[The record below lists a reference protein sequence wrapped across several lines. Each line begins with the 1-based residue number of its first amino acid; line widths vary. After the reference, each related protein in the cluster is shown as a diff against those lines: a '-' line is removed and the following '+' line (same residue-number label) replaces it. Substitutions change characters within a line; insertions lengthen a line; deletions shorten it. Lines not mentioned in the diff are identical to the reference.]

1 LLANFKKDEHQKNV
15 KFFNKTF
22 NFSVLS
28 LGPEFSDENFIEESQ
43 KTSSLAKIYTFPL
56 EKTTK
61 KPLENIEVVH
71 KSSSKDI
78 QKTQIIEAKTHLTPQ
93 KLLFTDIEL
102 FQDMIHG
109 KYYQFPRNCL
119 DFYDN
124 NIDSYEVISQNNN
137 IYNLSGNIKRVL
149 HRKREKK
156 AENLILQ
163 VEAFEDNFKVCKEE
177 NPLEK
182 RSHFLEK
189 PNNFLEKTLKK
200 EDSIVKTVR
209 KSNFDKEN
217 FNDLEHKEP
226 NQIIFLKKSRGNNIK
241 MSSRA
246 KNYLD
251 NDINPSPNDS
261 SENFRDIS
269 RISSIRLAE
278 RFEKSPEKSRFLQ
291 IKKNEVLNTN
301 ELNNLSEQVYLK
313 MSKNRG
319 IFDVSEDMGG
329 KFRQDLSNVGQKF
342 KGNESFGSSYSFV
355 DRNKERNKSQN
366 RIFKDIED
374 EVVDVERSF

>member
-1 LLANFKKDEHQKNV
+1 
-15 KFFNKTF
+15 
-22 NFSVLS
+22 
-28 LGPEFSDENFIEESQ
+28 
-43 KTSSLAKIYTFPL
+43 
-56 EKTTK
+56 
-61 KPLENIEVVH
+61 
-71 KSSSKDI
+71 
-78 QKTQIIEAKTHLTPQ
+78 
-93 KLLFTDIEL
+93 
-102 FQDMIHG
+102 
-109 KYYQFPRNCL
+109 
-119 DFYDN
+119 
-124 NIDSYEVISQNNN
+124 
-137 IYNLSGNIKRVL
+137 
-149 HRKREKK
+149 
-156 AENLILQ
+156 
-163 VEAFEDNFKVCKEE
+163 
-177 NPLEK
+177 
-182 RSHFLEK
+182 
-189 PNNFLEKTLKK
+189 
-200 EDSIVKTVR
+200 
-209 KSNFDKEN
+209 
-217 FNDLEHKEP
+217 
-226 NQIIFLKKSRGNNIK
+226 

-251 NDINPSPNDS
+251 NDINDS